1 MPDPAPGT
9 IRIGIG
15 GWTYAPWRGTFFPDK
30 LPHSR
35 ELEHAATRLTALE
48 INATYYGRQKPET
61 FAKWAA
67 AVPDGFRFAVK
78 ASRYATARKKLADGA
93 ESVAMFLDQGLDRLG
108 ERLGPILWQL
118 PATKPY
124 DHDDLGRFL
133 DMLPP
138 RIGDRPAAH
147 VLEARHASFADTGFV
162 DLLRD
167 HNVAIAHV
175 DRADAPAI
183 DAVTADFGYARLERA
198 NLSEPAGYP
207 AADLDRWATRATE
220 TAKAGHDAYVF
231 FIAGDKVRNP
241 QAAEA
246 LIARLAAS

>member
-1 MPDPAPGT
+1 MSKSRPGT
-9 IRIGIG
+9 IRVGIG

-30 LPHSR
+30 LPHTR

-78 ASRYATARKKLADGA
+78 ASRYSTARKKLADGA
-93 ESVAMFLDQGLDRLG
+93 ESVAMFLDQGLDHLG
-108 ERLGPILWQL
+108 DRLGPILWQL
-118 PATKPY
+118 PATKAY
-124 DHDDLGRFL
+124 DHEDLARFL
-133 DMLPP
+133 AMLP
-138 RIGDRPAAH
+138 REIADRPAHH
-147 VLEARHASFADTGFV
+147 VIEARHPSFADAGFV
-162 DLLRD
+162 DLMRD
-167 HNVAIAHV
+167 HNIAIAHV
-175 DRADAPAI
+175 DRDDAPPI
-183 DAVTADFGYARLERA
+183 DAVTADFSYARLERA
-198 NLSEPAGYP
+198 TTAEPTGYP
-207 AADLDRWATRATE
+207 QADLDSWATRAAE
-220 TAKAGHDAYVF
+220 TAEAGHDAYVF